1 MGGFHPY
8 EFVITPDYQYVT
20 ISLFTKS
27 IAPEVIPAGQCRE
40 FGAGNEVH
48 FDGAKVREL
57 AEIRVIGDIPVDFAH
72 LECLWNE
79 RGKSWRISM

>member
-8 EFVITPDYQYVT
+8 EFVITLDYQYVT

-48 FDGAKVREL
+48 FDGA
-57 AEIRVIGDIPVDFAH
+57 
-72 LECLWNE
+72 
-79 RGKSWRISM
+79 